1 MSETN
6 SPKLLAHPTAN
17 WRPGQVV
24 LGNPI
29 FEIAV
34 YRKSPR
40 ELEVEYDASLTKYLQ
55 SLEPQYPAIDIDSPK
70 YQGLRFIRNQFW
82 EKYGQPYPY
91 NQVIGWVVLF
101 AKRDQILG
109 EYYKIAEKRLTR
121 NCRRRR
127 VKGQGK
133 CFAIPLAGNETSK
146 KIIAE
151 IAEELRLIS
160 AESPFKGRFVD
171 ATAFMQLAPYIN
183 WKKLIR
189 EVRD

>member
-1 MSETN
+1 MSESSSEN
-6 SPKLLAHPTAN
+6 SIPCEPIN
-17 WRPGQVV
+17 CRPGQIGV
-24 LGNPI
+24 GSPI

-55 SLEPQYPAIDIDSPK
+55 SLEPQYPEIDIDSPK
-70 YQGLRFIRNQFW
+70 YQGLRFIRAQFW
-82 EKYGQPYPY
+82 EKNGQPYPY
-91 NQVIGWVVLF
+91 NQVIGWLVLF
-101 AKRDQILG
+101 AKRDQIVG

-121 NCRRRR
+121 NCRRHR

-151 IAEELRLIS
+151 IAEELRLLTV
-160 AESPFKGRFVD
+160 ESPFKGRYLD
-171 ATAFMQLAPYIN
+171 TTAFMELAPYIN

-189 EVRD
+189 ESA

>member
-6 SPKLLAHPTAN
+6 AAKFFSNRPVN
-17 WRPGQVV
+17 WRPGQIGV
-24 LGNPI
+24 GNPI

-55 SLEPQYPAIDIDSPK
+55 SLEPQYPAIEIDSPK

-82 EKYGQPYPY
+82 EKHGQPYPY

-109 EYYKIAEKRLTR
+109 EYYKITEKRLTR
-121 NCRRRR
+121 NCRRHC

-146 KIIAE
+146 QIIAE
-151 IAEELRLIS
+151 IAEELRLLT
-160 AESPFKGRFVD
+160 AESPFKGRYLD
-171 ATAFMQLAPYIN
+171 TTAFMELAPYIN
-183 WKKLIR
+183 WKRLIR
-189 EVRD
+189 ESA